1 MNKGKFWL
9 TILGVAVMVVITYQ
23 LGLFQYLSDGL
34 NNANNWILELG
45 SWGAIAFIII
55 YIIATIFLIPG
66 SALTLGAGLIFGV
79 IKGTIFVSIGSV
91 MGATVSFLIGR
102 YFLRTWVEKQID
114 TQPNFKAMDK
124 AVAQQGWK
132 IVGLTRLSPL
142 FPFVFLNYAF
152 GVTQVSLRDFVFASW
167 LGMLP
172 GTVMYVYLGSL
183 PKTAAEVSGG
193 DIDTLKLILNIIGL
207 IATVVVTVYVTK
219 IAQKAL
225 EKEVN

>member
-193 DIDTLKLILNIIGL
+193 DTDTLKLILNIIGL
-207 IATVVVTVYVTK
+207 IATVAVTVYVTK

>member
-9 TILGVAVMVVITYQ
+9 TILGVPLMVVISYQ
-23 LGLFQYLSDGL
+23 WGLFQYLSDGL

-183 PKTAAEVSGG
+183 PKTAAAVSGG
-193 DIDTLKLILNIIGL
+193 DTDTLKLILNIIGL
-207 IATVVVTVYVTK
+207 IATVAVTVYVTK

>member
-9 TILGVAVMVVITYQ
+9 TILGVPLMVVISYQ
-23 LGLFQYLSDGL
+23 WGLFQYLSDGL
-34 NNANNWILELG
+34 NNENNWILELG

-183 PKTAAEVSGG
+183 PKTAAAVSGG
-193 DIDTLKLILNIIGL
+193 DTDTLKLILNIIGL
-207 IATVVVTVYVTK
+207 IATVAVTVYVTK

>member
-1 MNKGKFWL
+1 MNKGKFWF
-9 TILGVAVMVVITYQ
+9 TILGVPLMVVISYQ
-23 LGLFQYLSDGL
+23 WGLFQYLSDGL

-183 PKTAAEVSGG
+183 PKTAAAVSGG
-193 DIDTLKLILNIIGL
+193 DTDTLKLILNIIGL
-207 IATVVVTVYVTK
+207 IATVAVTVYVTK

>member
-1 MNKGKFWL
+1 
-9 TILGVAVMVVITYQ
+9 MVVISYQ
-23 LGLFQYLSDGL
+23 WGLFQYLSDGL

-183 PKTAAEVSGG
+183 PKTAAAVSGG
-193 DIDTLKLILNIIGL
+193 DTDTLKLILNIIGL
-207 IATVVVTVYVTK
+207 IATVAVTVYVTK